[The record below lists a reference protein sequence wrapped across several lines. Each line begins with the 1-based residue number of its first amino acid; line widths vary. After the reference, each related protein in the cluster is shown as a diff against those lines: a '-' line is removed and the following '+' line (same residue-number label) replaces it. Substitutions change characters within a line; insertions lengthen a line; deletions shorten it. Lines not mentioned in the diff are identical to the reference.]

1 MDKALNY
8 LKNNEAE
15 LLNQLK
21 TFLSIPS
28 ISTDSDHKKNIIN
41 AAEFVKDYVTEI
53 GFNHVEIMETDKH
66 PLIFAEYN
74 KAGKDAP
81 TVLIYGHYDVQPTDP
96 LEAWESAP
104 FEPEIRDG
112 RLYARGASDDK
123 GQVFMHLAVL
133 EAFMKT
139 EETLPLNVKLCIEG
153 EEEIG
158 SENLYNVL
166 EQHKERFDADFVVI
180 SDSGMVGENQ
190 PTILYG
196 LKGVAGLELTVK
208 GPEQDLHSG
217 LYGGAVRNPIM
228 ALSHILTSMK
238 NEEEVV
244 TIDGFYDNVDDLT
257 TEERT
262 LIEKVEGED
271 YKKTTGVSETI
282 SEKGYNAKEHTMG
295 RPTLEINGIYGG
307 YQGEGSKTIIPSTA
321 TAKITC
327 RLVPDQDPKQIQ
339 ELLKNHIE
347 KVKPTGVE
355 VDVSLEKQSAK
366 AYKVDPNHPL
376 IKIAAD
382 CYEKAF
388 QKETVFVRMGGSIPV
403 VEWFDALYQ
412 KPVILMGFGTPEDRL
427 HSPNESFPID
437 SFTKGMET
445 LVYYYRAVANNE
457 YA

>member
-1 MDKALNY
+1 MDKTLNY
-8 LKNNEAE
+8 LKENEAAF
-15 LLNQLK
+15 LNKLK
-21 TFLSIPS
+21 SLLSIPS
-28 ISTDSDHKKNIIN
+28 ISTDSNHAKDIEK
-41 AAEFVKDYVTEI
+41 AASFIKEYVTEI
-53 GFNHVEIMETDKH
+53 GFNQVEMIETEKH
-66 PLIFAEYN
+66 PLVYAEYN
-74 KAGKDAP
+74 EAGEDAP
-81 TVLIYGHYDVQPTDP
+81 TVLVYGHYDVQPTDP
-96 LEAWESAP
+96 LEAWDSDP
-104 FEPEIRDG
+104 FEPAVRNG

-123 GQVFMHLAVL
+123 GQVFMHLAVF
-133 EAFMKT
+133 EALMKT
-139 EETLPLNVKLCIEG
+139 EGKLPLNVKLCIEG

-158 SENLYNVL
+158 SEHLYGVL
-166 EQHKERFDADFVVI
+166 EQHKEKFAADFVVI

-196 LKGVAGLELTVK
+196 LKGVAGLEVTVN
-208 GPEQDLHSG
+208 GPAQDLHSG
-217 LYGGAVRNPIM
+217 LYGGSVRNPIM

-238 NEEEVV
+238 NEDEVV
-244 TIDGFYDNVDDLT
+244 TVDGFYDAVEDLT
-257 TEERT
+257 AEERAM
-262 LIEKVEGED
+262 IDKVTGED
-271 YKKTTGVSETI
+271 YKKTTGAPETVA
-282 SEKGYNAKEHTMG
+282 EKGYNAKEHTMG
-295 RPTLEINGIYGG
+295 RPTLELNGIYGG
-307 YQGEGSKTIIPSTA
+307 YQGEGSKTIIPGTA

-412 KPVILMGFGTPEDRL
+412 KPVILM
-427 HSPNESFPID
+427 
-437 SFTKGMET
+437 
-445 LVYYYRAVANNE
+445 
-457 YA
+457 